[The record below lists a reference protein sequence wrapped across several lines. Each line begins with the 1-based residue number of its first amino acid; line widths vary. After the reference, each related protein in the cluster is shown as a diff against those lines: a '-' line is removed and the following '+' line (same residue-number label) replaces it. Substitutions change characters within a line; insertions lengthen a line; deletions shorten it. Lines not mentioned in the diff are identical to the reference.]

1 MTEVVRWC
9 DGSPYDVVH
18 GISASIEPDHD
29 IRSNIDVTRQV
40 WDDEEVWTQMSV
52 VPSYVHSADDL
63 GDGHGCRP
71 GTEREAAVLS
81 NMW

>member
-1 MTEVVRWC
+1 MSWAVQLLNNTYTAQDDTSMR
-9 DGSPYDVVH
+9 
-18 GISASIEPDHD
+18 
-29 IRSNIDVTRQV
+29 V

-71 GTEREAAVLS
+71 GTEGEAAVLS